1 MITLQ
6 IGRQLPS
13 EVSGSFSFSDA
24 GLTWFS
30 DMVHAWFGPIGI
42 CLILVVTMLLP
53 VSTML
58 RYLKEYKLCGLPWA
72 IYDVGFGLCCV
83 SAMGLSMANDERM
96 WYAAIP
102 AALVLV
108 MLGQTGGSDVV

>member
-1 MITLQ
+1 M
-6 IGRQLPS
+6 
-13 EVSGSFSFSDA
+13 
-24 GLTWFS
+24 
-30 DMVHAWFGPIGI
+30 
-42 CLILVVTMLLP
+42 VVTMLLP